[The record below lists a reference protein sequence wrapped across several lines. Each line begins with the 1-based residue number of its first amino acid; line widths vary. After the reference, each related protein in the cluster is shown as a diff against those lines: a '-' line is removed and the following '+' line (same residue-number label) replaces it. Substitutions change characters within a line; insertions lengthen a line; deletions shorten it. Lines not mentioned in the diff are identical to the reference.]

1 MNTTPSRNFQVLNG
15 GLSVSEIMRKSRQAA
30 ARRRRMRKLGIV
42 LFVIALLSIFS
53 IIIFGNVVNA
63 QDDNYPDNMVKGYTY
78 ITVAQSDTLW
88 SIAQEYSDEHYNSL
102 YQYIR
107 EVKELNGLTS
117 DSIHA
122 GARLIIPVYAVPSNY
137 AEAPAFASSEDVCQG
152 HR

>member
-1 MNTTPSRNFQVLNG
+1 MNTTASRDFKVVNG

-30 ARRRRMRKLGIV
+30 ARRRRMKKLGIAA
-42 LFVIALLSIFS
+42 FVIAFITVFYL
-53 IIIFGNVVNA
+53 IIFGKAVKA
-63 QDDNYPDNMVKGYTY
+63 QEDTASDDMVKGYAY
-78 ITVAQSDTLW
+78 ITIAQSDTLW
-88 SIAQEYSDEHYNSL
+88 SIAQEYSDEHYSSL

-122 GARLIIPVYAVPSNY
+122 GAGLIIPVYAEPSDY
-137 AEAPAFASSEDVCQG
+137 AEASVFTTGEDICQG